1 VTLKEW
7 NLRTDPNDNI
17 LDAPGAG
24 NALIAALAGL
34 RERGYRAPKAGGLEV
49 VMARFLELADP
60 KVPRSEG
67 WEQVLDAFFTQNPP
81 MLREAAVRALPKPL
95 TGKWEKL
102 LTEAL
107 NDRDRGVMRQ
117 ACITAGA
124 SRNSAFTEPLA
135 NIVRTERHEWV
146 VRAASEALTQMGSH
160 WAATDAWIERLADE
174 KVYFEGL
181 GFLASKLEHPNGG
194 RGGPGFS
201 GRTDLPRE
209 SRVAMRGKWQR

>member
-1 VTLKEW
+1 
-7 NLRTDPNDNI
+7 
-17 LDAPGAG
+17 
-24 NALIAALAGL
+24 
-34 RERGYRAPKAGGLEV
+34 
-49 VMARFLELADP
+49 MARFLELADP

-124 SRNSAFTEPLA
+124 SRNSTFTEPLA

-209 SRVAMRGKWQR
+209 SRVAMRGKWQRFFSDKERRALVQSGQLVPVSEEQARDLFSGAFQLTLEGGKIWPAEK